1 MGVPEEEGE
10 GEEEEAGKEEEEE
23 EEDEEEEGCYLTT
36 AAVVQL
42 HTHTHTLHKALP
54 DVARRSRVMS
64 IATCFS
70 LFLLFFVP
78 SSHSHRL
85 LTAFY

>member
-10 GEEEEAGKEEEEE
+10 GEEEEEGKEEEEE
-23 EEDEEEEGCYLTT
+23 EEDEEGCYLTT
-36 AAVVQL
+36 AAVA
-42 HTHTHTLHKALP
+42 HTHTHTPTLHKALP
-54 DVARRSRVMS
+54 GVARRSRVMS

-85 LTAFY
+85 LTAYY